1 MGILQFPYVDGM
13 KMKAIY
19 AGSFDP
25 VTNGHLDIIKRA
37 RDIFGEIIVAVLD
50 NTSKK
55 GLFTVEERKK
65 LLHEVLDGM
74 EGIEID
80 SFDGLLVDYA
90 KKKNC
95 NVIVRGLRSAS
106 DYFSEYTLAMAN
118 KNYKYGVETVFLLS
132 SNENL
137 FVSSTLAKEVATFDG
152 DTDLFVPPI
161 VGEAMKKKLLRR
173 KIWI

>member
-1 MGILQFPYVDGM
+1 M
-13 KMKAIY
+13 KVIY

-37 RDIFGEIIVAVLD
+37 REIFGEVIVAVLD

-55 GLFTVEERKK
+55 GLFTVEERKA

-74 EGIEID
+74 EGIEVD
-80 SFDGLLVDYA
+80 S
-90 KKKNC
+90 
-95 NVIVRGLRSAS
+95 
-106 DYFSEYTLAMAN
+106 
-118 KNYKYGVETVFLLS
+118 
-132 SNENL
+132 
-137 FVSSTLAKEVATFDG
+137 FDG

-173 KIWI
+173 KI